1 MRKAFSLM
9 ELMIVII
16 ILGLLASLIMPNLL
30 GKSEQARQKLA
41 CVQMNTLSDSLKMF
55 KADFGSFPTTEEG
68 ILALV
73 NNPNPDAY
81 KNYPDGGYLD
91 SKTEPKDPWGNLY
104 IYVLNENDFEIISL
118 GADGK
123 EGGDE
128 ANKDINY
135 PQCKE

>member
-104 IYVLNENDFEIISL
+104 IYVLNESDFEIISL

-128 ANKDINY
+128 ANKDIIY